1 MHEISGTLDRLH
13 IGDLLEWLRLTRATG
28 RLLLAA
34 GPTTRS
40 FDVKRG
46 KIAFVSSSQASE
58 RLASWLLRQHA
69 ASHHALLRALA
80 ISQTQNKLLTT
91 VLIEEGDVPVEALID
106 AGRSLAT
113 ALATRIMQEQGVQ
126 FTFKPDWPVPRVMPV
141 DLGLDCS
148 NLIMQA
154 AYQVDTLPP
163 ADPNTPVVTANLDS
177 KTLEGLF
184 WRILEE
190 LEGEQ
195 IEAPRFAE
203 AYNVFLKV
211 GALLERWI
219 SQGPP
224 LLPVG
229 PSDIARARARLDAGQ
244 PIEVAD
250 APTLVWDLL
259 CIVNCVDAPGY
270 PRANGPR
277 EAWAIAGADAPFLVG
292 LIIESPRWQRA
303 VSEDAEE
310 TLRRLVRR
318 RAAAARPIA
327 NVLGLSEDVADA
339 VSALPVVLLELVVT
353 VLTASP
359 LASPAMQR
367 CALHHLLPLVGVAAG
382 IAAGLPEAVMAAITA
397 SPPSHPAVQLGYLIE
412 HAAGALPGFSHLL
425 QAAAR
430 RPSPAIKAALAE
442 ARDAVAAAG

>member
-1 MHEISGTLDRLH
+1 MSGTLDRLH

-46 KIAFVSSSQASE
+46 KIVFVSSSQASE

-69 ASHHALLRALA
+69 ASHRTLLRALA
-80 ISQTQNKLLTT
+80 VSQTRGTLLTS
-91 VLIEEGDVPVEALID
+91 VLLEEGGVSADALVE

-113 ALATRIMQEQGVQ
+113 TLASRILQEDGVQ
-126 FTFKPDWPVPRVMPV
+126 FTFKPDWPIPHDMPV
-141 DLGLDCS
+141 DLQLDCS

-163 ADPNTPVVTANLDS
+163 VDPTKPVTVASLDS

-190 LEGEQ
+190 LEGEH

-203 AYNVFLKV
+203 AYQVFLKV

-229 PSDIARARARLDAGQ
+229 PTDARRARDRIAAGQ
-244 PIEVAD
+244 PVEVAD
-250 APTLVWDLL
+250 APSLVWDLL
-259 CIVNCVDAPGY
+259 CIVNCIDAPGY
-270 PRANGPR
+270 PRATGPR
-277 EAWAIAGADAPFLVG
+277 EAWSIAGDDAPVLVD
-292 LIIESPRWQRA
+292 LIIESPRWRRA
-303 VSEDAEE
+303 VNEEAEE

-318 RAAAARPIA
+318 RAAAARSLA
-327 NVLGLSEDVADA
+327 AALAVSEDAADSVA
-339 VSALPVVLLELVVT
+339 ALPVVLLELVVT
-353 VLTASP
+353 ALTASP

-367 CALHHLLPLVGVAAG
+367 CALHHLLPRVGVAAG
-382 IAAGLPEAVMAAITA
+382 IAAGLPDPIMAAITA
-397 SPPSHPAVQLGYLIE
+397 SPPGHPAVQLSYLIE
-412 HAAGALPGFSHLL
+412 QAAGALPGFSHLL
-425 QAAAR
+425 QGAARRQTPAIRAALAAAR
-430 RPSPAIKAALAE
+430 A
-442 ARDAVAAAG
+442 AVATAG

>member
-1 MHEISGTLDRLH
+1 MSGTLDRLH

-28 RLLLAA
+28 RLLLSA

-80 ISQTQNKLLTT
+80 ISQTRSRLLTS
-91 VLIEEGDVPVEALID
+91 VLLEEGDIPADVLVE

-113 ALATRIMQEQGVQ
+113 ALASRIMQEEGVQ
-126 FTFKPDWPVPRVMPV
+126 FTFKPDWPIPREMPV
-141 DLGLDCS
+141 DLQLDCS
-148 NLIMQA
+148 SLIMQA

-163 ADPNTPVVTANLDS
+163 VDPSKPVTVASLDS
-177 KTLEGLF
+177 KTLERLF
-184 WRILEE
+184 WTILEE
-190 LEGEQ
+190 LEGEH

-203 AYNVFLKV
+203 AYEVFLKV

-244 PIEVAD
+244 PVEVAD
-250 APTLVWDLL
+250 APSLVWDLL

-270 PRANGPR
+270 PRATGPR
-277 EAWAIAGADAPFLVG
+277 EAWAIAGADAPYLVG

-310 TLRRLVRR
+310 TLRRVVRR
-318 RAAAARPIA
+318 RAAAARPLA
-327 NVLGLSEDVADA
+327 GVLGVSEDTADSVA
-339 VSALPVVLLELVVT
+339 ALPVVLLELVVT
-353 VLTASP
+353 ALTASP

-367 CALHHLLPLVGVAAG
+367 CALHHLLPRVGVAAG
-382 IAAGLPEAVMAAITA
+382 IAAGLPDAIMAAITA
-397 SPPSHPAVQLGYLIE
+397 SPPAHPAVQLSYLIE
-412 HAAGALPGFSHLL
+412 QAAGALPGFSHLL
-425 QAAAR
+425 QGAAR
-430 RPSPAIKAALAE
+430 RQTPAIKAALAE
-442 ARDAVAAAG
+442 ARAAVTAAG

>member
-1 MHEISGTLDRLH
+1 MSGTLDRLH

-28 RLLLAA
+28 RLLLSA

-40 FDVKRG
+40 LDVKRG

-58 RLASWLLRQHA
+58 RLASWLLRQQA
-69 ASHHALLRALA
+69 ASHDVLLRALA
-80 ISQTQNKLLTT
+80 VSQTKNKLLTS
-91 VLIEEGDVPVEALID
+91 VLIEQGDVPVSVLVE
-106 AGRSLAT
+106 AGRSLAAT
-113 ALATRIMQEQGVQ
+113 LASRILQEEGVL
-126 FTFKPDWPVPRVMPV
+126 FTFKPDWPIPRDMPV
-141 DLGLDCS
+141 DLQLDCS

-163 ADPNTPVVTANLDS
+163 VDPSKPVSAVSLDS

-184 WRILEE
+184 WTILEE
-190 LEGEQ
+190 LEGEH

-203 AYNVFLKV
+203 AYQVFLKV
-211 GALLERWI
+211 GTLFERWI

-229 PSDIARARARLDAGQ
+229 PLDIARARARLDAGQ
-244 PIEVAD
+244 PVEATD
-250 APTLVWDLL
+250 SPSLVWDLL

-270 PRANGPR
+270 PRATGPR
-277 EAWAIAGADAPFLVG
+277 EAWAIAGEDAPYIAS

-303 VSEDAEE
+303 VPEEAEE
-310 TLRRLVRR
+310 TLSRLVRR

-327 NVLGLSEDVADA
+327 NRLGRSEDIADSVA
-339 VSALPVVLLELVVT
+339 ALPVVLLELVVT
-353 VLTASP
+353 ALTASP

-367 CALHHLLPLVGVAAG
+367 CALHHLLPRVGIAAG
-382 IAAGLPEAVMAAITA
+382 IAAGLPDAIMAAITA
-397 SPPSHPAVQLGYLIE
+397 SPPGHPAVQLSYLIE

-425 QAAAR
+425 QSAAR
-430 RPSPAIKAALAE
+430 RQTPAIKAALAE
-442 ARDAVAAAG
+442 AHAAVAAAG

>member
-1 MHEISGTLDRLH
+1 MSGTLDRLH

-34 GPTTRS
+34 GSTTRS

-80 ISQTQNKLLTT
+80 ISQTRGKLLTS
-91 VLIEEGDVPVEALID
+91 VLIEEGDIPADVLVE

-113 ALATRIMQEQGVQ
+113 ALAGRIMQEEGVL
-126 FTFKPDWPVPRVMPV
+126 FTFKPDWPIPRDMPV
-141 DLGLDCS
+141 DLQLDCS
-148 NLIMQA
+148 SLIMQA
-154 AYQVDTLPP
+154 HDLFSAE
-163 ADPNTPVVTANLDS
+163 TA
-177 KTLEGLF
+177 
-184 WRILEE
+184 RILEE
-190 LEGEQ
+190 LEGEH

-203 AYNVFLKV
+203 AYQVFLKV
-211 GALLERWI
+211 GALFERWI

-244 PIEVAD
+244 PVEATD
-250 APTLVWDLL
+250 APSLVWDLL

-270 PRANGPR
+270 PRATGPR
-277 EAWAIAGADAPFLVG
+277 EAWAIAGADAPYLVG

-310 TLRRLVRR
+310 TLRRVVRR

-327 NVLGLSEDVADA
+327 NVLGLSEDMADSVA
-339 VSALPVVLLELVVT
+339 ALPVVLLELVVT
-353 VLTASP
+353 ALTASP

-367 CALHHLLPLVGVAAG
+367 CALHHLLPRVGVAAG
-382 IAAGLPEAVMAAITA
+382 IAAGLPDAIMAAITA
-397 SPPSHPAVQLGYLIE
+397 SPAGHPAVQLSYLLE
-412 HAAGALPGFSHLL
+412 QAAGALPGFSHLL
-425 QAAAR
+425 QGAAR
-430 RPSPAIKAALAE
+430 RQTPAIRAALAE
-442 ARDAVAAAG
+442 AHAAVTAAG